1 MPFFDLLVN
10 ACEQNPGRIAVR
22 CDNEASSF
30 SEHFSRISR
39 AAHLLRMTLGLASN
53 DRFAILSR
61 NSVDYLELI
70 HASLLGAAIVVPLN
84 VRSSEPELAAV
95 LRDAGCRA
103 LFFSDEFC
111 GVAQRLKDVTEVE
124 HIIQIGDSQPS
135 YTAYRGLI
143 QEATEWLPK
152 RPDGSDTA
160 FIMYTSGTTGRAKG
174 VVIEHAA
181 MANDIYKTGI
191 VTTLTQGYTFLLH
204 APLFHIASIRGFG
217 LAPATGSTVVLLP
230 RFDPPRIIQE
240 IKAHDVNTTSFIA
253 STVRNM
259 LELPGFHGTALPS
272 LTTIGYGSAPMHPAV
287 LRRLMSAFPKAEFV
301 NWYGMT
307 ETCGHVSVLNGL
319 DHKLGGRRLTSCGR
333 AMPGIGVRVIDEAGL
348 PVSHGT
354 VGEITVSGDNLM
366 RGYWNQPPLKTDH
379 TGTSWYPT
387 GDAGY
392 LDDDGYLHLV
402 GRIRDMIITGG
413 ENVAPGEV
421 EAALCNHP
429 EVHQAVVFGMDD
441 LKWGEAVYACVSAPA
456 NAQISSDQLRAHCR
470 TQLAGYKVPKTISIQ
485 HNPFPMS
492 GSNKI
497 DRNLVKSLYT
507 QSYPDKTNTHGHR
520 DD

>member
-1 MPFFDLLVN
+1 MSFFDLLVN
-10 ACEQNPGRIAVR
+10 ACEQNPRQIAVR
-22 CDNEASSF
+22 HDDEASSF
-30 SEHFSRISR
+30 AEHFSRISR
-39 AAHLLRMTLGLASN
+39 AAHLLRATLGLASG
-53 DRFAILSR
+53 DRFAVLSR

-84 VRSSEPELAAV
+84 VRSSESELAAI
-95 LRDAGCRA
+95 LRDAGCQS
-103 LFFSDEFC
+103 LFYSEEF
-111 GVAQRLKDVTEVE
+111 GGIAKRLKQVADVER
-124 HIIQIGDSQPS
+124 IIMIGVNQSSDI
-135 YTAYRGLI
+135 AYRGLM

-152 RPDGSDTA
+152 RPDGSDIA

-174 VVIEHAA
+174 VVIEHDA

-191 VTTLTQGYTFLLH
+191 VTTLTQNYTFLLH

-287 LRRLMSAFPKAEFV
+287 LRRLMSAFPDAEFV

-307 ETCGHVSVLNGL
+307 ETCGHVSVLNGR
-319 DHKLGGRRLTSCGR
+319 DHKLGGRRLASCGR
-333 AMPGIGVRVIDEAGL
+333 AMPGIGVRVVDEAGL
-348 PVSHGT
+348 PVGRGT
-354 VGEITVSGDNLM
+354 VGEIAVSGDNMM
-366 RGYWNQPPLKTDH
+366 RGYWNQPPLKKDD
-379 TGTSWYPT
+379 TGTSWYQT

-392 LDDDGYLHLV
+392 LDEDGYLYLA

-413 ENVAPGEV
+413 ENVAPGDV
-421 EAALCNHP
+421 EAALCSHP
-429 EVHQAVVFGMDD
+429 EVHQAVVFGVDD
-441 LKWGEAVYACVSAPA
+441 PEWGEAVHACVSAPA
-456 NAQISSDQLRAHCR
+456 DAQLSSDQLRAHCR
-470 TQLAGYKVPKTISIQ
+470 AQLAGYKVPKKFSIQ

-497 DRNLVKSLYT
+497 DRNQVKSLYLKGY
-507 QSYPDKTNTHGHR
+507 QGKPGRS
-520 DD
+520 